1 MKDNLLTTNV
11 SVNSKPGIL
20 NLTQENNAGPWI
32 LVAQDAMEKN
42 EIWSLSVDDIIG
54 VNVQVPG

>member
-1 MKDNLLTTNV
+1 MKDNLLTSNV
-11 SVNSKPGIL
+11 SVNSKPGVL
-20 NLTQENNAGPWI
+20 NLTQENHAGPWI

-42 EIWSLSVDDIIG
+42 EIWNLSVDDIVG